1 MGGPHALVMPMKKNE
16 IAMDKKHSVAATI
29 AFFSELIRFVIIP
42 LILIDVIMSYYPL
55 LSQETASWLA
65 SHLLVIGAFVAL
77 FVAMETY
84 FPRGSW
90 LKLIFGIFAVVTLC
104 VWFWFLL
111 DTGSLE
117 FPFGPLSISIN
128 IIGLITVILVAVAL
142 KGLLPVA
149 QFIVAREEMKRK
161 RMASASAAG
170 ESTSGPAPA
179 PVPAA
184 PAPSVSSSASSAE
197 EEPPPPDDFLVS
209 CPVCKS
215 KISASKDV
223 CPNCGAWIRQKRKM

>member
-1 MGGPHALVMPMKKNE
+1 MPMKMNE

-42 LILIDVIMSYYPL
+42 LILIGVIMSYYPL
-55 LSQETASWLA
+55 LSQETASWLS

-77 FVAMETY
+77 FIAMETY

-90 LKLIFGIFAVVTLC
+90 LKLTFGIFAVATLC

-111 DTGSLE
+111 DTGSIV
-117 FPFGPLSISIN
+117 FPFGPLSISID
-128 IIGLITVILVAVAL
+128 IIGLMIVILFAVAL

-149 QFIVAREEMKRK
+149 QFIVARGEMKRK
-161 RMASASAAG
+161 RTASASESG
-170 ESTSGPAPA
+170 ESSPGPAPA
-179 PVPAA
+179 PDPVA
-184 PAPSVSSSASSAE
+184 PTPSTPPSISSTE

-209 CPVCKS
+209 CPVCHS

-223 CPNCGAWIRQKRKM
+223 CPNCGAWIRQRMKM

>member
-1 MGGPHALVMPMKKNE
+1 MKKNE

-55 LSQETASWLA
+55 LSQETATWLA
-65 SHLLVIGAFVAL
+65 SHLLVIGAFVAV

-90 LKLIFGIFAVVTLC
+90 LKLTFGIFAVATLC

-111 DTGSLE
+111 DTGSIK

-128 IIGLITVILVAVAL
+128 IIGLAIVILIAVAL

-149 QFIVAREEMKRK
+149 QFIVAREEMKQK
-161 RMASASAAG
+161 GKASATAEEPA
-170 ESTSGPAPA
+170 SGSVPA
-179 PVPAA
+179 PVSPSLFA
-184 PAPSVSSSASSAE
+184 PPTSSSTE

-215 KISASKDV
+215 KIPASKDV

>member
-1 MGGPHALVMPMKKNE
+1 MSVKKDE

-55 LSQETASWLA
+55 LSQETATWLA

-84 FPRGSW
+84 FPKGSW
-90 LKLIFGIFAVVTLC
+90 LKLTFGIFAVATLC

-111 DTGSLE
+111 DMGSIK

-128 IIGLITVILVAVAL
+128 IIGLATVILVAVAL

-149 QFIVAREEMKRK
+149 QFIVAREEMNRK
-161 RMASASAAG
+161 RMAPASAAR
-170 ESTSGPAPA
+170 ES
-179 PVPAA
+179 
-184 PAPSVSSSASSAE
+184 PSVSTPSIAHVAPTPSVSLSTSSSE

-215 KISASKDV
+215 KIPASKDV

>member
-1 MGGPHALVMPMKKNE
+1 MKKNE

-55 LSQETASWLA
+55 LSQETATWLA
-65 SHLLVIGAFVAL
+65 SHLLVIGAFVAV

-84 FPRGSW
+84 FPKGSW
-90 LKLIFGIFAVVTLC
+90 LKLMFGIFAVATLC

-111 DTGSLE
+111 DTGSIE

-128 IIGLITVILVAVAL
+128 IIGLAIVILIAVAL

-149 QFIVAREEMKRK
+149 QFIVAREEMKQK
-161 RMASASAAG
+161 SKASAAMAG
-170 ESTSGPAPA
+170 EPAPGSAPASA
-179 PVPAA
+179 PVT
-184 PAPSVSSSASSAE
+184 PSPIRSPTDSSTE

-209 CPVCKS
+209 CPMCKS
-215 KISASKDV
+215 KIPASKDV

>member
-1 MGGPHALVMPMKKNE
+1 MGCPHALVIPMKKKE
-16 IAMDKKHSVAATI
+16 TAIEKTHSVAATI

-55 LSQETASWLA
+55 LSQATATWLA

-90 LKLIFGIFAVVTLC
+90 LKLMFGVFAVVTLC

-111 DTGSLE
+111 ETGSIE
-117 FPFGPLSISIN
+117 FPYGPLSISLN
-128 IIGLITVILVAVAL
+128 IIGLAIVILIAVAL
-142 KGLLPVA
+142 KGLLPVG
-149 QFIVAREEMKRK
+149 QFIVARKEIKRK
-161 RMASASAAG
+161 KMASASAAG
-170 ESTSGPAPA
+170 ESPSRLAPA
-179 PVPAA
+179 PVPVLST
-184 PAPSVSSSASSAE
+184 PPSASATE
-197 EEPPPPDDFLVS
+197 EEPPPPEDFLIR
-209 CPVCKS
+209 CPACRS

-223 CPNCGAWIRQKRKM
+223 CPNCGTWIRQKKKM